1 MLSANGFFK
10 AQLDLVGRVSTKNCI
25 VMGDFNLDAR
35 MAHNQDYSQKTLL
48 EILENLTLSK
58 NSMQI
63 IDFTTWSKSIK
74 GILKQ
79 SLLDHVYVS
88 NFAMVENVEFDV
100 PIFGDHVLDKV
111 KLICEKASSQNIIK
125 IKRAWSKY
133 STERICKRVMIW

>member
-1 MLSANGFFK
+1 
-10 AQLDLVGRVSTKNCI
+10 
-25 VMGDFNLDAR
+25 
-35 MAHNQDYSQKTLL
+35 
-48 EILENLTLSK
+48 
-58 NSMQI
+58 MQI
-63 IDFTTWSKSIK
+63 IDITTWSRSIK

-125 IKRAWSKY
+125 IKQAWSKY
-133 STERICKRVMIW
+133 STECICKRVMIW